1 MRIQKLLGTT
11 YSVVPYMM
19 QPLLGRTVLI
29 KYGQKVWYLA
39 TVQQESESSMSD
51 AMFTVLYD
59 DDESGVTK
67 LSQQNVWI
75 VTHTTEAPRWSWLL
89 LDEAQLS
96 NHENR
101 NVREEQQKK
110 KGRQRTNRLAPSFGP
125 TAKQTKRSKP

>member
-11 YSVVPYMM
+11 YSVVPYTM

-29 KYGQKVWYLA
+29 KYGQKLWYLA
-39 TVQQESESSMSD
+39 TVQDKTESLMSD
-51 AMFTVLYD
+51 DMFSVLYD
-59 DDESGVTK
+59 DSEEGVTQ

-75 VTHTTEAPRWSWLL
+75 VSHTLEAPRWSWLL

-101 NVREEQQKK
+101 NVREPQQKK